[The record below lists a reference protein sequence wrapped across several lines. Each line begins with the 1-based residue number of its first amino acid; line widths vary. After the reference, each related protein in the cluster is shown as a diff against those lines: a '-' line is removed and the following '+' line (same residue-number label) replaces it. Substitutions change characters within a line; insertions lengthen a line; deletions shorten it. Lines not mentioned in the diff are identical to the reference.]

1 MVASMGACAGLSP
14 TVLWLMTRAR
24 VAISL
29 VGLVIAGCGGA
40 PRAAAPVNPAM
51 MELPPVAPGDPA
63 AEGAPYLALVA
74 HRLAPEWLHFLDD
87 CRLRLPAEH
96 PLNSI
101 SLEATATVVI
111 DRAGAIASITVAASG
126 SADFD
131 AAVREVLAAASP
143 LPAPPSWLVS
153 DDDNLHLSWRFA
165 RDARQAGAAGAR
177 VLWLE
182 EPAPQVVERR
192 LAAGDLEGAARR
204 VSRLGDAEPELKEI
218 ARRVLLWAVAAG
230 LRSGDTQAQ
239 RAAVQAVQR
248 AALRQLAPE
257 LVALAKAEDPALRGE
272 VAAAL
277 AQLGEPSTGPVLLEL
292 LAGARQPELAAT
304 LARALQA
311 MGLAVAAEA
320 AVHRLLA
327 AEAPAQLAGLAALA
341 ELPISPALAAQVTK
355 AATARDPLV
364 RGALCRAVAHAKVAP
379 SVRWEIIGKGMGDRD
394 GSARAACTA
403 TLAHGNGRPLPW
415 MRAALVRL
423 MADRDQRVRAAA
435 IAAIL
440 RWEPTK
446 LDDRRKA
453 LAAEVDAQVR
463 AAAVPALARRGDLE
477 LLRALLGDI
486 DPLVRRAAVR
496 ALLPLDEAKVRELA
510 ARDADARVRLVA
522 LEGAGELGAVLRLL
536 AEDESAEVRTEV
548 EILRVA
554 RRGETVQN
562 GLLRMA
568 GVGVAP
574 AERVRIALAW
584 LLAV

>member
-1 MVASMGACAGLSP
+1 MVAIMEACAGLSP
-14 TVLWLMTRAR
+14 TVLWLRTRAR
-24 VAISL
+24 VAVAL
-29 VGLVIAGCGGA
+29 VALAACGGA
-40 PRAAAPVNPAM
+40 PKAAAPVNPAM
-51 MELPPVAPGDPA
+51 VELPPVAPGDPA

-74 HRLAPEWLHFLDD
+74 NRLAPEWLHFLED
-87 CRLRLPAEH
+87 CRLRLPTEH
-96 PLNSI
+96 PLNAI
-101 SLEATATVVI
+101 SLETTATVVI
-111 DRAGAIASITVAASG
+111 DRAGAITSIEVAPSG

-131 AAVREVLAAASP
+131 AAVREVMAATSP

-153 DDDNLHLSWRFA
+153 DDDHLHLSWRFA
-165 RDARQAGAAGAR
+165 RDARQAGAAGAQVQWR
-177 VLWLE
+177 E

-204 VSRLGDAEPELKEI
+204 VARLGDEAPELK
-218 ARRVLLWAVAAG
+218 AAAQRLLVTAVAAG

-239 RAAVQAVQR
+239 RASVLAVQR
-248 AALRQLAPE
+248 AALRPLAPE
-257 LVALAKAEDPALRGE
+257 LVALAQAEDPALRSE

-292 LAGARQPELAAT
+292 LAEARQPELSAA
-304 LARALQA
+304 LARALHGL
-311 MGLAVAAEA
+311 GLAVAAEA

-327 AEAPAQLAGLAALA
+327 ADAPAQLAGLAALA

-355 AATARDPLV
+355 VSKSRDPLV
-364 RGALCRAVAHAKVAP
+364 RGALCSAVALAKVPA
-379 SVRWEIIGKGMGDRD
+379 SVRWEIIGRGMGDRD

-403 TLAHGNGRPLPW
+403 TLANGNLRPLPW
-415 MRAALVRL
+415 MRAALGRL

-446 LDDRRKA
+446 LDDRRKV

-463 AAAVPALARRGDLE
+463 AAVVPALARRGDLE
-477 LLRALLGDI
+477 LLQALLGDV

-496 ALLPLDEAKVRELA
+496 ALLPTDEAKVRERA
-510 ARDADARVRLVA
+510 ARDADARVRLAA
-522 LEGAGELGAVLRLL
+522 LEGAGELAAVLRIL

-554 RRGETVQN
+554 RRGETLQN

-568 GVGVAP
+568 GAGVAP

-584 LLAV
+584 LLAL